1 MSIPRRD
8 AGPAAAR
15 ALACQANPLHAGA
28 PARVSRLAIGAAL
41 LAGTAACTASPQYPI
56 YAGERPGD
64 GSIMVQQPAYPISAR
79 DAQQNA
85 ADRASQNGYPAY
97 GAAPVGGPQAPV
109 YAPPP
114 PGAASPP
121 DDAADDAPR
130 GLQSAP
136 VDSSDLPPP
145 AAAPSDAPPPPPPPQ
160 AEAIGYGGGQL
171 VFGTDSV
178 ARPGLVF
185 ATEDGAPPRLDL
197 IAYRHRRHAAATPAA
212 EDEATAKADPK
223 PTSRSRHRRGAK
235 AEDGASAAP
244 AADTPYQTVVKP
256 GEKLS
261 DVAERVHS
269 SREALAELN
278 DVKHPRRVK
287 PGTVLKVPYR
297 YTYEVQKGDTLYTI
311 SHRFN
316 QDPEAMAKL
325 NGLKAVPTLQPGET
339 IQLPPTAEDT
349 GKRDHATAAGPSPV
363 AAPEKLA
370 DAALA
375 KETRH
380 GRRRRA
386 EATEGASEQAATQP
400 AGPGTPEAAPEPA
413 KLSRAER
420 RRLLREQKA
429 TAQAAAGPDASLTTP
444 AAEPPPA
451 RLSRAERRRLL
462 REQKAAAQ
470 AAATPET
477 GPTAEAPPVRLS
489 RAERRR
495 QRREEERAA
504 RQLAGSVQAAPPP
517 APIAPAPRTPVVAQ
531 AATATS
537 APPPPYAPDVATLT
551 LPSPYASTSVAS
563 APPRSPSAAA
573 ATSPAVAAAGA
584 TATQPY
590 YAGTRPY
597 TAPSAAT
604 SSPPPTSYR
613 AATRSAPA
621 ASTYAMPG
629 YAPRAA
635 TASGG
640 ATGSS
645 RVATL
650 TTPTYA
656 PGGYPPGGYAPS
668 LGRAR
673 PATPTVSGIAGL
685 TPTQITTAG
694 RGRFIWPLRGQ
705 VISPFGDKGTGQH
718 NDGVDI
724 AATPGSGVRAAAAGE
739 VVYAGSSIPG
749 FGNLVLVKHSGG
761 WVTAYAHLDRI
772 EVRMRD
778 SVAQGDELGQ
788 AGQTGAVDRPQLHF
802 EVRYAPDPT
811 EKARPV
817 DPTLVLPAG

>member
-1 MSIPRRD
+1 MSIPRCD
-8 AGPAAAR
+8 AGPTAAR
-15 ALACQANPLHAGA
+15 ALASHAI
-28 PARVSRLAIGAAL
+28 PRLAIGAAL
-41 LAGTAACTASPQYPI
+41 LAGTAACTSSPQYPI

-64 GSIMVQQPAYPISAR
+64 GSIIAQQPAYPISAR

-97 GAAPVGGPQAPV
+97 GAPPAAGPQAPV
-109 YAPPP
+109 YAAPT
-114 PGAASPP
+114 PGAPP
-121 DDAADDAPR
+121 AADDASDDAPR

-145 AAAPSDAPPPPPPPQ
+145 SAAPPPVSAPPPPPPPQ
-160 AEAIGYGGGQL
+160 AETIAYGDGRL

-178 ARPGLVF
+178 ERPRLVF
-185 ATEDGAPPRLDL
+185 ATEDGAPPELDL
-197 IAYRHRRHAAATPAA
+197 IAYRHRRHHAEAEPAA
-212 EDEATAKADPK
+212 GDDTSATADSKPSTHPRPRHGATAKAEEVGGDAAAK
-223 PTSRSRHRRGAK
+223 P
-235 AEDGASAAP
+235 
-244 AADTPYQTVVKP
+244 ADTPYQTVVKP

-261 DVAERVHS
+261 DVAERTHS
-269 SREALAELN
+269 SREALAALN
-278 DVKHPRRVK
+278 DLKHPRHVK

-311 SHRFN
+311 SHRFS

-349 GKRDHATAAGPSPV
+349 GKRDHASASGPSPV

-380 GRRRRA
+380 GRRRHA
-386 EATEGASEQAATQP
+386 SETAQTVPVEAASNPATEAA
-400 AGPGTPEAAPEPA
+400 PA

-420 RRLLREQKA
+420 RRLRREGK
-429 TAQAAAGPDASLTTP
+429 TAETAAASPQAEP
-444 AAEPPPA
+444 AASAMAPAEPPA
-451 RLSRAERRRLL
+451 RLSRAERRRLA
-462 REQKAAAQ
+462 REQKAAALAAPIPADTTAGAPQ
-470 AAATPET
+470 AEPA
-477 GPTAEAPPVRLS
+477 RLS

-495 QRREEERAA
+495 LRREQASQQASAA
-504 RQLAGSVQAAPPP
+504 PVSAVPGPLLIPPPPEPVRSRSVAEAAPPAVPGPSGASGPP
-517 APIAPAPRTPVVAQ
+517 AFMPHTYAPPADGAGAAPAT
-531 AATATS
+531 AAKAT
-537 APPPPYAPDVATLT
+537 
-551 LPSPYASTSVAS
+551 
-563 APPRSPSAAA
+563 
-573 ATSPAVAAAGA
+573 AAAGSPGA
-584 TATQPY
+584 TPY

-597 TAPSAAT
+597 TAPSSTTA
-604 SSPPPTSYR
+604 SPAYR
-613 AATRSAPA
+613 AAPTGSGAA
-621 ASTYAMPG
+621 ASTYTMPG
-629 YAPRAA
+629 YAARGSAAAA
-635 TASGG
+635 TSG
-640 ATGSS
+640 AS
-645 RVATL
+645 RVASL
-650 TTPTYA
+650 TTPTYT
-656 PGGYPPGGYAPS
+656 PGYAAGGYAPS

-673 PATPTVSGIAGL
+673 PVTPTVSGIAGL
-685 TPTQITTAG
+685 TPTQITAAA

-705 VISPFGDKGTGQH
+705 LISAFGDKGTGQH

>member
-1 MSIPRRD
+1 MSIPWRD

-15 ALACQANPLHAGA
+15 ALACQANPPVATPAWAA
-28 PARVSRLAIGAAL
+28 PRMALAVAL
-41 LAGTAACTASPQYPI
+41 VAGTAACTSSPQYPI

-64 GSIMVQQPAYPISAR
+64 GSVMAVQPRYPISAG
-79 DAQQNA
+79 DAAQNA
-85 ADRASQNGYPAY
+85 SDRASQNGYPAY
-97 GAAPVGGPQAPV
+97 GAPPVAQPQAPA

-114 PGAASPP
+114 PAAQAP

-136 VDSSDLPPP
+136 VDSSELPPP
-145 AAAPSDAPPPPPPPQ
+145 SAAPPPDAPPPPPPQ
-160 AEAIGYGGGQL
+160 AETVAYGGGEL

-178 ARPGLVF
+178 ALPGLVF
-185 ATEDGAPPRLDL
+185 ATEDGAPPQLNR
-197 IAYRHRRHAAATPAA
+197 IAYRHRRPHAEATPGASATTAAADTKTSAHTRRRHGAAAKAGDAPADAAAT
-212 EDEATAKADPK
+212 
-223 PTSRSRHRRGAK
+223 
-235 AEDGASAAP
+235 

-269 SREALAELN
+269 SREALTALN
-278 DVKHPRRVK
+278 DLKHPKHVRA
-287 PGTVLKVPYR
+287 GTVLKVPYR

-349 GKRDHATAAGPSPV
+349 GKRDHASASGPSPV

-370 DAALA
+370 DAALR

-380 GRRRRA
+380 GRHRHVDAAVA
-386 EATEGASEQAATQP
+386 ENAPTGAATQP
-400 AGPGTPEAAPEPA
+400 AVPEAAAPEPA

-420 RRLLREQKA
+420 RRLRHEENA
-429 TAQAAAGPDASLTTP
+429 TRLAEATP
-444 AAEPPPA
+444 AAASATEP
-451 RLSRAERRRLL
+451 RLSRAERRRL
-462 REQKAAAQ
+462 
-470 AAATPET
+470 
-477 GPTAEAPPVRLS
+477 
-489 RAERRR
+489 
-495 QRREEERAA
+495 RREEDASSLAA
-504 RQLAGSVQAAPPP
+504 AEPAYTPAAASPTPSPARLPSVAQT
-517 APIAPAPRTPVVAQ
+517 APASSTPPR
-531 AATATS
+531 
-537 APPPPYAPDVATLT
+537 PYAPSTYAPSTLT
-551 LPSPYASTSVAS
+551 VPPAYASAS
-563 APPRSPSAAA
+563 
-573 ATSPAVAAAGA
+573 AAGA
-584 TATQPY
+584 TPRTYPAPAVASSTVAAPGATGTQPY

-597 TAPSAAT
+597 TAPSAAVAPST
-604 SSPPPTSYR
+604 PYR
-613 AATRSAPA
+613 AAAGTSAT

-629 YAPRAA
+629 YAARTPSTSPAA
-635 TASGG
+635 AGG
-640 ATGSS
+640 S
-645 RVATL
+645 RVASL
-650 TTPTYA
+650 TPPSYS
-656 PGGYPPGGYAPS
+656 PSYPAGAYAPS

-673 PATPTVSGIAGL
+673 PVTPSVSGIAGL
-685 TPTQITTAG
+685 TASQITTAG

-724 AATPGSGVRAAAAGE
+724 AAVPGSGVRAAAAGE

-778 SVAQGDELGQ
+778 TVAQGDEIGQ

>member
-1 MSIPRRD
+1 MSNPRCD
-8 AGPAAAR
+8 ARPAAAR
-15 ALACQANPLHAGA
+15 ALACRANTPSVA
-28 PARVSRLAIGAAL
+28 PRLALAAAL
-41 LAGTAACTASPQYPI
+41 LAGTAACTSAPQYPI

-64 GSIMVQQPAYPISAR
+64 GSVMAVQPAYPISAR

-97 GAAPVGGPQAPV
+97 GAPPVAGPQAPV

-114 PGAASPP
+114 PSGAAPAQ
-121 DDAADDAPR
+121 DDAVDDAPR

-145 AAAPSDAPPPPPPPQ
+145 TADAPPPPPPPPQ
-160 AEAIGYGGGQL
+160 AETIAYGGGQL
-171 VFGTDSV
+171 VFGADSI

-185 ATEDGAPPRLDL
+185 ATEDGAPPPLDL
-197 IAYRHRRHAAATPAA
+197 VAYRHRRHPAK
-212 EDEATAKADPK
+212 ATADTATASDTTADAK
-223 PTSRSRHRRGAK
+223 PSAHSHRRHGAAK
-235 AEDGASAAP
+235 AEEAASDTA

-261 DVAERVHS
+261 DVAERTHS
-269 SREALAELN
+269 SREALAALN
-278 DVKHPRRVK
+278 DLKHPKHVK

-316 QDPEAMAKL
+316 QDPAAMAKL
-325 NGLKAVPTLQPGET
+325 NSLKAVPTLQPGET

-349 GKRDHATAAGPSPV
+349 GKRDHASAAGPSPV

-370 DAALA
+370 DAAA
-375 KETRH
+375 RKELRH
-380 GRRRRA
+380 GRKRHA
-386 EATEGASEQAATQP
+386 EEAAAPPAEVASAVPASEP
-400 AGPGTPEAAPEPA
+400 PA

-429 TAQAAAGPDASLTTP
+429 AAVATAAPDAAAPTGAS
-444 AAEPPPA
+444 AAEPEPA
-451 RLSRAERRRLL
+451 HLSRAERRRLR
-462 REQKAAAQ
+462 REEKASRL
-470 AAATPET
+470 AAATPSYT
-477 GPTAEAPPVRLS
+477 PPAPVSSPPARPPTVA
-489 RAERRR
+489 
-495 QRREEERAA
+495 
-504 RQLAGSVQAAPPP
+504 QAAPPTST
-517 APIAPAPRTPVVAQ
+517 APAPQ
-531 AATATS
+531 
-537 APPPPYAPDVATLT
+537 
-551 LPSPYASTSVAS
+551 PYASQPYTPTTS
-563 APPRSPSAAA
+563 PPA
-573 ATSPAVAAAGA
+573 ATPYPSTSTAIVTPRTSPTPAVSSSSLAAAGA
-584 TATQPY
+584 TTTQPY

-597 TAPSAAT
+597 KASTPAPAAST
-604 SSPPPTSYR
+604 PYR
-613 AATRSAPA
+613 AAAGSSVA

-629 YAPRAA
+629 YAARTPSTAAA
-635 TASGG
+635 TTAG
-640 ATGSS
+640 AS
-645 RVATL
+645 RVASL
-650 TTPTYA
+650 TPPTYSPSYA
-656 PGGYPPGGYAPS
+656 AGGASTAGYAPS

-673 PATPTVSGIAGL
+673 PVTPTVSGIAGM
-685 TPTQITTAG
+685 TPTQITAAG

>member
-8 AGPAAAR
+8 AGPVAAR
-15 ALACQANPLHAGA
+15 ALACQANPPRAI
-28 PARVSRLAIGAAL
+28 SRLALGAVL
-41 LAGTAACTASPQYPI
+41 LAGTAACTSAPQYPI

-64 GSIMVQQPAYPISAR
+64 GSIIATQPAYPISAR

-97 GAAPVGGPQAPV
+97 GAPPVAGPQAPV
-109 YAPPP
+109 YAPPAPNAP
-114 PGAASPP
+114 PVQ
-121 DDAADDAPR
+121 DDAADDAPH

-145 AAAPSDAPPPPPPPQ
+145 SAPPSSDAPPPPPPPPQ
-160 AEAIGYGGGQL
+160 AETIAYDGGQL

-178 ARPGLVF
+178 TRPRLVF
-185 ATEDGAPPRLDL
+185 AVEDGAPPPLDL
-197 IAYRHRRHAAATPAA
+197 VAYRHRRHPAEASADTAASDPADAKPPPHARHRHGAAAKSEAA
-212 EDEATAKADPK
+212 
-223 PTSRSRHRRGAK
+223 
-235 AEDGASAAP
+235 ASDTP

-261 DVAERVHS
+261 DVAERTHS
-269 SREALAELN
+269 SREALAALN
-278 DVKHPRRVK
+278 DVKHPRHVK

-316 QDPEAMAKL
+316 QDPAAMAKL
-325 NGLKAVPTLQPGET
+325 NSLKAVPTLQPGET

-349 GKRDHATAAGPSPV
+349 GKRDHASAAGPSPV

-380 GRRRRA
+380 GRHRH
-386 EATEGASEQAATQP
+386 T
-400 AGPGTPEAAPEPA
+400 EAAVTASADTAVTASPATPPA

-429 TAQAAAGPDASLTTP
+429 AAVAAAAPAEATPTASEAQP
-444 AAEPPPA
+444 AK
-451 RLSRAERRRLL
+451 LSRAERRRL
-462 REQKAAAQ
+462 
-470 AAATPET
+470 
-477 GPTAEAPPVRLS
+477 
-489 RAERRR
+489 
-495 QRREEERAA
+495 RREEKAGRVASAA
-504 RQLAGSVQAAPPP
+504 APAYTPPSPALTAAPPAYRP
-517 APIAPAPRTPVVAQ
+517 SVAQ
-531 AATATS
+531 AA
-537 APPPPYAPDVATLT
+537 
-551 LPSPYASTSVAS
+551 PSPYIAPSTSSASATSPPPTLTPAGTYPSSAIATGPSPRTSSPPTGASSPPRTYPTAS
-563 APPRSPSAAA
+563 APSS
-573 ATSPAVAAAGA
+573 AVAAAGA
-584 TATQPY
+584 TTTQPY

-597 TAPSAAT
+597 TAPAAT
-604 SSPPPTSYR
+604 ASTGAPYR
-613 AATRSAPA
+613 AAAGSGVA

-629 YAPRAA
+629 YAARGPSAA
-635 TASGG
+635 TTAG
-640 ATGSS
+640 AS
-645 RVATL
+645 RVASL
-650 TTPTYA
+650 TA
-656 PGGYPPGGYAPS
+656 PSYSPSYTAGGASTGGYAPS

-673 PATPTVSGIAGL
+673 PATPAASGIAGL
-685 TPTQITTAG
+685 TPTQIAAAG

-705 VISPFGDKGTGQH
+705 LISGFGDKGTGQH